1 MDIRPI
7 KTDDDYRWALAEV
20 DKYFDNEP
28 EAGSPDGDRF
38 DVLSDLIELYE
49 SRHHPI
55 EAVKPIEALAAFMV
69 DTGRS
74 QKDLGDLFGSRP
86 RASEILSRK
95 RALTVE
101 MIHAL
106 NREWGVPAELLIA
119 PYEKRA
125 A

>member
-7 KTDDDYRWALAEV
+7 KTDEDYRWALAEV
-20 DKYFDNEP
+20 EQYFDKEP
-28 EAGSPDGDRF
+28 DVGSAEGNRF

-49 SRHHPI
+49 NRHFPI
-55 EAVKPIEALAAFMV
+55 EAVDPVDALTAFMT

-86 RASEILSRK
+86 RASEILGRK

-106 NREWGVPAELLIA
+106 NREWGIPAELLIL